1 MIDTIVNSISFIF
14 SILLHID
21 VHLAE
26 WVAAYGG
33 WIFLILFLVIF
44 CETGLIVTPFL
55 PGDSLLFVTGALA
68 ATGAFDIHLM
78 VLTLVVAAILGDSV
92 NYQIGKYF
100 GVKAFQSG
108 TSRIFK
114 PVYLEKTNAFYAKH
128 GGKAIIIAR
137 FMPVVRTFA
146 PFVAGMGHMHYSRF
160 IFFNVIGSL
169 VWVLSLCYL
178 GYFFGN
184 LPIIQNHLGSV
195 IVIII
200 LVSMLPAVFGFISSK
215 LKKNKTAE

>member
-1 MIDTIVNSISFIF
+1 MIDAIVNSVSFIF

-26 WVAAYGG
+26 WVSAYGG
-33 WIFLILFLVIF
+33 WIFFILFLVIF

-92 NYQIGKYF
+92 NYHIGQYL
-100 GVKAFQSG
+100 GAKAFQSG
-108 TSRIFK
+108 SRIFK
-114 PVYLEKTNAFYAKH
+114 PIYLEKTNAFYKKH

-137 FMPVVRTFA
+137 FMPIVRSFA
-146 PFVAGMGHMHYSRF
+146 PFVAGMGAMHYGRF

-169 VWVLSLCYL
+169 LWVLSLCYV

-184 LPIIQNHLGSV
+184 IPMIKNHLGSV

-200 LVSMLPAVFGFISSK
+200 IISMIPAVFGFISSK
-215 LKKNKTAE
+215 FKK

>member
-1 MIDTIVNSISFIF
+1 MIDAIIHSVSFVF
-14 SILLHID
+14 DLLLHID

-26 WVAAYGG
+26 WAVAYGG
-33 WIFLILFLVIF
+33 WLFFILFLVIF

-78 VLTLVVAAILGDSV
+78 VLTLVIAAILGDSV
-92 NYQIGKYF
+92 NFEIGKYF
-100 GVKAFQSG
+100 GVRAFQSG
-108 TSRIFK
+108 KSVIFK

-137 FMPVVRTFA
+137 FMPIVRSFA
-146 PFVAGMGHMHYSRF
+146 PFVAGMGRMHYPRF
-160 IFFNVIGSL
+160 LFFNVIGSL
-169 VWVLSLCYL
+169 IWVMSVSYI

-184 LPIIQNHLGSV
+184 IPMIKNSLGIV
-195 IVIII
+195 IVSIII
-200 LVSMLPAVFGFISSK
+200 LSMLPAVYGFIASRF
-215 LKKNKTAE
+215 KKRQ